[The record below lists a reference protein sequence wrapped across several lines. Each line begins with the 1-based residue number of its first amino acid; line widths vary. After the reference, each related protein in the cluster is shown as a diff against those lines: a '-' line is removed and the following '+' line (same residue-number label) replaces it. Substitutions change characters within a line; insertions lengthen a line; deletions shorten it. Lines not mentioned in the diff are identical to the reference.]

1 MHHRLP
7 IRVFLSAC
15 LVASVVTPVAA
26 RSASAPATMTRT
38 THAATPTSRGDVSRT
53 RLPDG
58 ARTAR
63 LRAAF
68 GHLPLSFARNIGQT
82 DRRVAFAARGA
93 G

>member
-53 RLPDG
+53 RLPGG